1 MKEALQRAFARQ
13 AEQAKAKPVAPAK
26 TTPAKKTAP
35 APRKAATAAPTAR
48 HWGLPDPGHEY
59 RVPAPAPA
67 PKAKQSGL
75 DTKMVARLA
84 RITKQSLN

>member
-13 AEQAKAKPVAPAK
+13 AEQAKTKPVAPAK

-35 APRKAATAAPTAR
+35 APRKAAVAAPAAR

-59 RVPAPAPA
+59 RPPASAPA

-75 DTKMVARLA
+75 DNRMVALA
-84 RITKQSLN
+84 AAEAKRISR